1 MFFTNHSDFYYS
13 ANKNLGGRSLKKI
26 ILGALSILFSVSTA
40 FSQVLSQEVLDSLVN
55 STNRNLQNTFM
66 GDETVKLTL
75 TPNSELS
82 KKAVSSWNLKDK
94 PKFTT
99 EKLFYL
105 KKATL
110 VANSDNP
117 ESCDTSING
126 VSKVIRSIS
135 KMKGMQYYSNGDKK
149 WETLYHK
156 SNLID
161 SLKNKKAIPDD
172 TEGSADGKSF
182 YCVQEDNSFGDCVYK
197 LEYFQRDESNSAN
210 GLNEVSVCFTN
221 AENLKYGFI
230 TAVKPENLKINLV
243 VVEQDTYYLVYMCV
257 QVKYPSVPFLESR
270 LNRSFNARVD
280 AIYKWFSMSF

>member
-1 MFFTNHSDFYYS
+1 MNFRKICLT
-13 ANKNLGGRSLKKI
+13 LSLI
-26 ILGALSILFSVSTA
+26 FSSIFMA
-40 FSQVLSQEVLDSLVN
+40 FSEVISDSVMKSLLDSP
-55 STNRNLQNTFM
+55 NRSLQNTFM
-66 GDETVKLTL
+66 GDDEVRLSL
-75 TPNSELS
+75 TPNTPLS
-82 KKAVSSWNLKDK
+82 AKAVCSWSLDAK

-105 KKATL
+105 KKATM

-117 ESCDTSING
+117 DECDTSING
-126 VSKVIRSIS
+126 VSKVVRSIS
-135 KMKGMQYYSNGDKK
+135 KMKGVQYYSNGDKK

-172 TEGSADGKSF
+172 LEGSADGKSF
-182 YCVQEDNSFGDCVYK
+182 YCLQEDNSFGTCVYK
-197 LEYFQRDESNSAN
+197 LEYLQRDKEQP
-210 GLNEVSVCFTN
+210 NEVSVCFTN
-221 AENLKYGFI
+221 AESLKYGPI
-230 TAVKPENLKINLV
+230 TAVKPGNMKINLV
-243 VVEQDTYYLVYMCV
+243 VTEQDTFYLVYMLV

>member
-1 MFFTNHSDFYYS
+1 M
-13 ANKNLGGRSLKKI
+13 KKI
-26 ILGALSILFSVSTA
+26 LSAVFGVVFSVSTA
-40 FSQVLSQEVLDSLVN
+40 FSQVLSDKVLDSLVN
-55 STNRNLQNTFM
+55 SPNRNLQNTFI
-66 GDETVKLTL
+66 GDEPVELTL

-82 KKAVSSWNLKDK
+82 EKAVQTWNLKEK
-94 PKFTT
+94 PKFTM
-99 EKLFYL
+99 EKLFFL

-110 VANSDNP
+110 IANSDNP
-117 ESCDTSING
+117 ETCDTSING

-161 SLKNKKAIPDD
+161 SLKNKNAISDD
-172 TEGSADGKSF
+172 TEGSADGKSY
-182 YCVQEDNSFGDCVYK
+182 YCIQEDNSFGDCVYK
-197 LEYFQRDESNSAN
+197 LEYSQRE
-210 GLNEVSVCFTN
+210 NEVSVCFTN
-221 AENLKYGFI
+221 AESLKYGI
-230 TAVKPENLKINLV
+230 INAVKPGNLKINLV

-280 AIYKWFSMSF
+280 AIYKWFSKSF